1 MEEEMNIDPRRV
13 QIIKLHKRW
22 ADGLTL
28 IWLLII
34 IPLFAASYL
43 LFSQTDFPTDERNG
57 AFILLGVI
65 IVVAAIWQAAG
76 LAIARLHMIF
86 DRINLEPT
94 AQSK

>member
-13 QIIKLHKRW
+13 QIVRLHKKW

-34 IPLFAASYL
+34 IPLFAAFYF
-43 LFSQTDFPTDERNG
+43 LFAQADLPIEERNG

-65 IVVAAIWQAAG
+65 IVVAAIWQAVG

-86 DRINLEPT
+86 DRIDLEP
-94 AQSK
+94 AAPAK

>member
-1 MEEEMNIDPRRV
+1 MNIDPRRV
-13 QIIKLHKRW
+13 QIIKLHKKW

-34 IPLFAASYL
+34 IPLFAASYF
-43 LFSQTDFPTDERNG
+43 LFAQADFSTDERNG
-57 AFILLGVI
+57 AFIFLGVV

-86 DRINLEPT
+86 EKINLERT
-94 AQSK
+94 AQPM